1 MEERKINKSIILD
14 KFIVLLKTFSFFLR
28 LIIRNQWIKYI
39 RKYKVDVS
47 QINIM
52 VDFTSQSLDPKQITL
67 KWWGKTN
74 DYENN
79 NNRTKDLE
87 NNLKEKNSE
96 WELWKQ
102 IQ

>member
-28 LIIRNQWIKYI
+28 LIIRNQWINYI

-52 VDFTSQSLDPKQITL
+52 VYFTSQSLGPKQITL
-67 KWWGKTN
+67 KW
-74 DYENN
+74 
-79 NNRTKDLE
+79 
-87 NNLKEKNSE
+87 
-96 WELWKQ
+96 
-102 IQ
+102 